1 MEIKLGTKSP
11 SNVFNKHIYETLNDY
26 SNYTE
31 VHYGGASS
39 GKSHGVVQKVVLKA
53 LKDWKKPRRV
63 LFMRKVAATVKDSIF
78 EDVIACLGAFGVL
91 PYCRINMSDYRITLP
106 NSAQFIFKGM
116 DNPEKIKSIK
126 NLSDIVMEEATEFT
140 IDDYTQLTLR
150 LRERGHVDKQLY
162 LMFNPVS
169 KVNWVYSYFFINK
182 HENVKIFQSTY
193 RDNNFLD
200 DAVRANIEDLANR
213 NPAYYKIYALGEFAT
228 LDKLVFPKYE
238 KRLLNRQEL
247 AHIPSYFALD
257 FGFIN
262 DPSAFIHLKVDDTN
276 KRIYFMEEYVRKGLL
291 NDQLARAIIDLGY
304 GKEIITADSAEKK
317 SIEEIRRLGV
327 SRIRP
332 AQKAPDSIIQGI
344 QFLSQYD
351 FVVDERCVK
360 LIEEL
365 ENYTWKKDKNTN
377 EYYNKPVD
385 SYNHVIDAAR
395 YAVEDIHR
403 RITVKTFKG
412 GL

>member
-193 RDNNFLD
+193 R
-200 DAVRANIEDLANR
+200 E
-213 NPAYYKIYALGEFAT
+213 T
-228 LDKLVFPKYE
+228 T
-238 KRLLNRQEL
+238 
-247 AHIPSYFALD
+247 S
-257 FGFIN
+257 
-262 DPSAFIHLKVDDTN
+262 
-276 KRIYFMEEYVRKGLL
+276 
-291 NDQLARAIIDLGY
+291 
-304 GKEIITADSAEKK
+304 
-317 SIEEIRRLGV
+317 
-327 SRIRP
+327 
-332 AQKAPDSIIQGI
+332 
-344 QFLSQYD
+344 
-351 FVVDERCVK
+351 
-360 LIEEL
+360 
-365 ENYTWKKDKNTN
+365 
-377 EYYNKPVD
+377 
-385 SYNHVIDAAR
+385 
-395 YAVEDIHR
+395 
-403 RITVKTFKG
+403 
-412 GL
+412 